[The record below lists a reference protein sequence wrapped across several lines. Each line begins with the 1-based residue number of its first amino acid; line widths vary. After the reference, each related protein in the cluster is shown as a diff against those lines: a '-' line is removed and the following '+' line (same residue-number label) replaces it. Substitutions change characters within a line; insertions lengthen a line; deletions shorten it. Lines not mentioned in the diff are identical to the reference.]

1 MALDTILDFEN
12 HLARAHEF
20 RESAQWEFMG
30 RELQEAKAL
39 CESDGFPNAAHR
51 RREVL
56 HHLGSVERRLGRY
69 EMAQQLL
76 EEVLGD
82 PYTSDALRVEVSGEL
97 SVVYR
102 HLNDFVKARNICNQ
116 QYEVARRLAL
126 SAEEEMCRA
135 VGNLGMANYQLSQQ
149 RQDRQLLQTAIAQ
162 VLERVER
169 ARTLQIKLQRE
180 DPTSKSIRKARTW
193 ESIGLDRLTLCY
205 AADGDTAEA
214 VRYGYMSTQMTKD
227 SPDPTVRA
235 MSRFFCGYALLR
247 HKERTKAMQL
257 FNFTSPSD
265 QCTCAIALCKEP
277 SEEYC
282 QYLRVMVDEGVD
294 LERYDEQGYSA
305 LDYAVFAGNE
315 QMQDIV
321 SSGLA
326 KTSPLD
332 SASITQQLDGAHLK
346 KHYKEVFQE
355 HLRPELSRCGD
366 SIQRMRIAYN
376 NLLSKDPVKKQLFDE
391 LKFVRYSDFVKHGRL
406 PSSMDNLTQTYAE
419 ASRTQLPDTFDP
431 YIVFISY
438 RWIGTS
444 TIASHNLSAPS
455 NPDDAQHTQYRRML
469 DTIQDFLVD
478 SEIAPDRLCIWL
490 VSRISLPRA
499 ELPGV
504 A

>member
-1 MALDTILDFEN
+1 
-12 HLARAHEF
+12 
-20 RESAQWEFMG
+20 
-30 RELQEAKAL
+30 
-39 CESDGFPNAAHR
+39 
-51 RREVL
+51 
-56 HHLGSVERRLGRY
+56 
-69 EMAQQLL
+69 
-76 EEVLGD
+76 
-82 PYTSDALRVEVSGEL
+82 
-97 SVVYR
+97 
-102 HLNDFVKARNICNQ
+102 
-116 QYEVARRLAL
+116 
-126 SAEEEMCRA
+126 
-135 VGNLGMANYQLSQQ
+135 
-149 RQDRQLLQTAIAQ
+149 
-162 VLERVER
+162 
-169 ARTLQIKLQRE
+169 
-180 DPTSKSIRKARTW
+180 
-193 ESIGLDRLTLCY
+193 
-205 AADGDTAEA
+205 
-214 VRYGYMSTQMTKD
+214 
-227 SPDPTVRA
+227 
-235 MSRFFCGYALLR
+235 
-247 HKERTKAMQL
+247 MQL

-326 KTSPLD
+326 KTSHLD

-355 HLRPELSRCGD
+355 HLRPELSRGGD

-490 VSRISLPRA
+490 DWACIDQTNKDPGINALPVNVTQCNAMISLTDDTYFRRA
-499 ELPGV
+499 WCALECSMIQTLVSSHGQHLWYTHKLQAPGTDRV
-504 A
+504 FGHLERCLTRVVVHPAQMPLSVKSDRPKIAFLHKQSILLGKETV